1 MIFYFLFFFYYN
13 YALIIMP
20 KLIHNKI
27 IFINI
32 KENLNDLFV
41 DKVKLKIY
49 TYMYGK

>member
-1 MIFYFLFFFYYN
+1 
-13 YALIIMP
+13 MP
-20 KLIHNKI
+20 KFIHNKI